1 LTTRI
6 LLSCGE
12 ASGDLY
18 AGALTR
24 ELRAL
29 DPDVTV
35 AGLGGPQLAAA
46 GGRILEDYRGLSVTG
61 IVEAI
66 GKVPRS
72 IATLRRLVRWAR
84 DERPDVLVAI
94 DFPDFNFPLARR
106 VRRLGIPV
114 VYYISPQIW
123 AWRRGRIKV
132 IREVADLVLVIFQ
145 FELAIYRE
153 AGVPVE
159 FVGHPLVDLVEPSG
173 SRDDF
178 LRRCGLSPGAP
189 TVAVL
194 PGSRPNEV
202 ARILPDLMAAAE
214 RIAADLP
221 GTQFVVARAPT
232 LEDRLFAPVRTLG
245 LTPVALVEDQTDAAL
260 AAAHVGLTASGT
272 ATVQTALHDVPMVI
286 VYRVSPLTCWLARRL
301 VAVDAFG
308 MVNLIA
314 GEKVVPELLQEA
326 FTPDAV
332 AREAVSMLTDRARVA
347 RIREGLARVRERLG
361 GPGASRRAAEA
372 ILGVARSTR
381 TGVVA
386 GPPCP

>member
-1 LTTRI
+1 
-6 LLSCGE
+6 
-12 ASGDLY
+12 
-18 AGALTR
+18 
-24 ELRAL
+24 
-29 DPDVTV
+29 
-35 AGLGGPQLAAA
+35 
-46 GGRILEDYRGLSVTG
+46 
-61 IVEAI
+61 
-66 GKVPRS
+66 
-72 IATLRRLVRWAR
+72 
-84 DERPDVLVAI
+84 
-94 DFPDFNFPLARR
+94 
-106 VRRLGIPV
+106 
-114 VYYISPQIW
+114 
-123 AWRRGRIKV
+123 
-132 IREVADLVLVIFQ
+132 
-145 FELAIYRE
+145 
-153 AGVPVE
+153 
-159 FVGHPLVDLVEPSG
+159 
-173 SRDDF
+173 
-178 LRRCGLSPGAP
+178 
-189 TVAVL
+189 VAVL